1 LEEPP
6 VTTRETTPARLSTLG
21 LPAAVTACLF
31 DLDGVLTSTASV
43 HAAAWAVALDAV
55 LRARAERDGTPFVA
69 FDPVLDYRA
78 LVDGRPRD
86 DGARS
91 FLAARGIVLAEGA
104 AGEPAGTSSVA
115 AVGAAKG
122 AEVDR
127 LLHRDGVHV
136 VAGAIGYVRAVRAA
150 GLRCAVVSSS
160 TNARTVLAAA
170 GLAALVEVRIDGVVA
185 AERHLRGKPAPDGFL
200 AAAADL
206 GVRPAAAA
214 VFEDAVV
221 GVRAGRTGG
230 FGYVVGIGRGRSGA
244 ALQAAGADVVVRDLA
259 ELLARATAGRRG

>member
-1 LEEPP
+1 
-6 VTTRETTPARLSTLG
+6 VTTCGTTPARLSTLG

-31 DLDGVLTSTASV
+31 DLDGVLTRTASV

-55 LRARAERDGTPFVA
+55 LRVRAERDGTPFAA
-69 FDPVLDYRA
+69 FDPVRDYRA

-86 DGARS
+86 EGARS
-91 FLAARGIVLAEGA
+91 FLASRGIVLEQGA
-104 AGEPAGTSSVA
+104 VGEPAGTSSIA

-127 LLHRDGVHV
+127 LLQRDGVHV
-136 VAGAIGYVRAVRAA
+136 VAGAVGYLRAVRAA

-160 TNARTVLAAA
+160 TNARAVLVAA
-170 GLAALVEVRIDGVVA
+170 GLAALVEVRVDGVVA
-185 AERHLRGKPAPDGFL
+185 AARHLRGKPAPDGFL

-206 GVRPAAAA
+206 GVRPMAAA

-230 FGYVVGIGRGRSGA
+230 FGYVVGIGGGRAGA

-259 ELLARATAGRRG
+259 ELRALSAPGHPG